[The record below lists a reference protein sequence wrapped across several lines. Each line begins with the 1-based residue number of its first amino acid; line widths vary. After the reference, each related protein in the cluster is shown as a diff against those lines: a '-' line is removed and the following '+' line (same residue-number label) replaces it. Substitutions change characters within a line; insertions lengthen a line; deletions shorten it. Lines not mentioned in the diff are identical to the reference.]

1 LRLVAVA
8 DSDSYVKWAAAM
20 LGRAPADWQ
29 VSLVIVNTP
38 KRPSRDQL
46 VSALSGTI
54 IDPDDVVTLPF
65 ERAMTHVASERADVV
80 LVATIGPLAD
90 LVTEA
95 VLERSDRAPV
105 IVSGVPGIALPARR
119 KALIYRSQAHLV
131 VLHSQR
137 EVRLFEAIARRNAL
151 PHQFA
156 LATLPFLG
164 AKAGH
169 GNANGDVIF
178 AAQAIVPPT
187 RAQRVSLL
195 HSLVSFACKYP
206 HIRVVIKVRALAGE
220 GQTHPERYD
229 YAVLL
234 REEFAQVPLNLVVEG
249 GPMADHLRGA
259 SALVTV
265 SSTAAIE
272 AVAMGIPSLV
282 IDDFGVSGDLINEVF
297 IGSGLLGGTA
307 QLMARDFRTA
317 DEEWL
322 HDNYFHDESENS
334 WVSAIEG
341 LVARNRQGLLAARPR
356 VIRGG
361 GGALR
366 RAWDRKRAL
375 GSADRSLSGYLALIV
390 GTPAR
395 IVVLGLHSLVQHAL
409 SEQKQHVA
417 LDDEAAPL
425 HLDSRSTPRSP

>member
-1 LRLVAVA
+1 MKVLAVA

-20 LGRAPADWQ
+20 LGRMPADWQ
-29 VSLVIVNTP
+29 VSLVIVSTP

-46 VSALSGTI
+46 VSALSGSGI
-54 IDPDDVVTLPF
+54 GADDVVTLPF
-65 ERAMTHVASERADVV
+65 ERAVTHVASERADVV

-95 VLERSDRAPV
+95 VLERSDVAPV

-119 KALIYRSQAHLV
+119 KALIYRSQARLI

-137 EVRLFEAIARRNAL
+137 EVRQFEHIARRNRL
-151 PHQFA
+151 PHRFA

-164 AKAGH
+164 ESLGSGDPA
-169 GNANGDVIF
+169 GDVIF

-187 RAQRVSLL
+187 RAQRVSMLRA
-195 HSLVSFACKYP
+195 LVNFACRFP

-220 GQTHPERYD
+220 GQTHEERID
-229 YAVLL
+229 YAGLL
-234 REEFAQVPLNLVVEG
+234 KAEFGPVPANLVVEA
-249 GPMADHLRGA
+249 GPMADHLRAA

-272 AVAMGIPSLV
+272 SVAMGIPTLI
-282 IDDFGVSGDLINEVF
+282 IDDFGVSTELINEVF
-297 IGSGLLGGTA
+297 IGSGLLGSTRD
-307 QLMARDFRTA
+307 LMAREFQA
-317 DEEWL
+317 PDEEWL
-322 HDNYFHDESENS
+322 RDNYFHDEADNS
-334 WVSAIEG
+334 WIAAIEQLVEANRAGG
-341 LVARNRQGLLAARPR
+341 LAPMPR

-375 GSADRSLSGYLALIV
+375 GSADHSPLGYLALIV

-395 IVVLGLHSLVQHAL
+395 IVVLGLHALVQHVL
-409 SEQKQHVA
+409 SEQQQHLA
-417 LDDEAAPL
+417 LDDEAAEIRES
-425 HLDSRSTPRSP
+425 SRAADRPR

>member
-1 LRLVAVA
+1 MRVVAVA

-20 LGRAPADWQ
+20 LGRMPADWQ

-46 VSALSGTI
+46 VSALSGTT
-54 IDPDDVVTLPF
+54 IDADSVVALPF
-65 ERAMTHVASERADVV
+65 DRAMTHVASERADAV

-95 VLERSDRAPV
+95 VLERSDTAPV

-119 KALIYRSQAHLV
+119 KALIYRSQARLI

-137 EVRLFEAIARRNAL
+137 EVRLFTAIAERNRL

-164 AKAGH
+164 VKGGT
-169 GNANGDVIF
+169 GNPNGDVIF

-187 RAQRVSLL
+187 RPQRVQMLRA
-195 HSLVSFACKYP
+195 LVGFACRYP

-220 GQTHPERYD
+220 GQTHAERYD
-229 YAVLL
+229 YATLL
-234 REEFAQVPLNLVVEG
+234 REEFAQVPLNLAVEA

-272 AVAMGIPSLV
+272 AVAMGIPALV
-282 IDDFGVSGDLINEVF
+282 IDDFGVSTELINEAFV
-297 IGSGLLGGTA
+297 GSGLLGSTA
-307 QLMARDFRTA
+307 DLMAREFHGA
-317 DEEWL
+317 DDDWL
-322 HDNYFHDESENS
+322 RDNYFHDESENS
-334 WVSAIEG
+334 WVQAIER
-341 LVARNRQGLLAARPR
+341 LVAENRAGLLAPTPR

-375 GSADRSLSGYLALIV
+375 GSADHSLSGYVALAL

-395 IVVLGLHSLVQHAL
+395 IAVLGLHALVLHAL
-409 SEQKQHVA
+409 SEQKQDLA
-417 LDDEAAPL
+417 LEHEAAAL
-425 HLDSRSTPRSP
+425 RTDSKPTPRSR